1 MSHNLVFGGTMDHLY
16 ESDAEMPENG
26 HHQSE
31 DQPTYRPPRR
41 RIVRS
46 VVSVNPYESSP
57 SADDQ
62 RRFFPPEPGDR
73 WRSSPWDYRQPYGS
87 GYGPARRG
95 RGDRPYRRE
104 RGFNRDRGG
113 RGRFRRR
120 IPYIEPADRNRLTAR
135 PTTIVRALVR
145 LLYCSR
151 KLAKQAIKDHVVTV
165 NDRIVREPMYTVRLL
180 HDAVRV
186 DGLLLHHTPRNIYI
200 VLNKPRHCAG
210 SREPNSRH
218 VFNFLMKKRGWFIPI
233 GPLAKSVGGLV
244 VVTNDAEQRVPGKSL
259 FDLMEKEYHVK
270 VHKAPTKRTLNTITA
285 QLQALDPANDS
296 VVRVELLR
304 KTKRYAWLSIVVVG
318 PSPRD
323 IYRVLKEA
331 ELEVIAMDR
340 YRIGTI
346 TFDGIAPGS
355 WRRLSQLELSTI
367 FPASVPASVIEPL
380 ANEEPWNALYQRWYK
395 ST

>member
-1 MSHNLVFGGTMDHLY
+1 MDNLHDY
-16 ESDAEMPENG
+16 SDADMPENG
-26 HHQSE
+26 HHHSE
-31 DQPTYRPPRR
+31 DQPSYRPPRR

-46 VVSVNPYESSP
+46 VVSVKPYEGSP

-62 RRFFPPEPGDR
+62 RRFFPPEPSEP
-73 WRSSPWDYRQPYGS
+73 WRKSPWDYRQPPAS
-87 GYGPARRG
+87 GRGRDYYPSRRP
-95 RGDRPYRRE
+95 RGDRPFR
-104 RGFNRDRGG
+104 RDRGFDRERPG
-113 RGRFRRR
+113 RPRFRRR
-120 IPYIEPADRNRLTAR
+120 LPYIEPADRNRLTPR
-135 PTTIVRALVR
+135 PTTVVRALVR

-151 KLAKQAIKDHVVTV
+151 KLAKRAIKEHVVTV
-165 NDRIVREPMYTVRLL
+165 NDRIVREPVYTVRLL

-200 VLNKPRHCAG
+200 VLNKPRHYAG

-218 VFNFLMKKRGWFIPI
+218 VFNFLMKKRGWYIPV

-244 VVTNDAEQRVPGKSL
+244 IVTNDPEQRVTGKSL

-270 VHKAPTKRTLNTITA
+270 VHKAPTKRTLNTIAA
-285 QLQALDPANDS
+285 QLQALDPSNDS
-296 VVRVELLR
+296 AVRVELIR
-304 KTKRYAWLSIVVVG
+304 KTKRYAWLSIVVVN

-323 IYRVLKEA
+323 IYRVLKDA
-331 ELEVIAMDR
+331 ELEVIGMER

-346 TFDGIAPGS
+346 TIDGIAPGS
-355 WRRLSQLELSTI
+355 WRRLSQVELSEI

-380 ANEEPWNALYQRWYK
+380 ASQEPWHALYQRWYK